1 MSLSQPERRAL
12 DIAIR
17 MGPETVQLWCRIG
30 ERLLIGQERYGD
42 YTFHT
47 KDLDQM
53 ANEELEDLIV
63 YLVAKADQKR
73 NELRGFGE
81 NKP

>member
-1 MSLSQPERRAL
+1 MSLTESEQRAL
-12 DIAIR
+12 QLVGR
-17 MGPETVQLWCRIG
+17 MGPETARLWCRVG

-47 KDLDQM
+47 KDLDTM

-73 NELRGFGE
+73 QEFGE
-81 NKP
+81 TKP

>member
-1 MSLSQPERRAL
+1 MPVKVMDFYSLATKMMEGTA
-12 DIAIR
+12 
-17 MGPETVQLWCRIG
+17 GLWYRIG

-53 ANEELEDLIV
+53 AMEELEDFIV
-63 YLVAKADQKR
+63 YLVAKADQRKSAT
-73 NELRGFGE
+73 GGS
-81 NKP
+81 P